1 MNERK
6 HPDQVDDGSV
16 APGEAPMPDE
26 LRWALRGL
34 RRDIPPGRDL
44 WPGIVERL
52 ERREQPEGPEEPSA
66 TARRIATSRRRNRFV
81 PSIALAASLALAVG
95 LGWQQRPAPGAGAGS
110 PAAQLISA
118 EAEAMTLEYQAALRE
133 VEGATPAR
141 TPANPTLQELDR
153 SAAQIRT
160 ALTRDPDARFLLDRL
175 QHTYERRLQLT
186 QRLAL
191 S

>member
-6 HPDQVDDGSV
+6 DPHHIDEEGD
-16 APGEAPMPDE
+16 APMPDE
-26 LRWALRGL
+26 LRWKLRGL

-44 WPGIVERL
+44 WPGIFERL
-52 ERREQPEGPEEPSA
+52 DKLEKPGEPSG
-66 TARRIATSRRRNRFV
+66 TGRRIASSRRRNRFV
-81 PSIALAASLALAVG
+81 PAIALAASLALAVG
-95 LGWQQRPAPGAGAGS
+95 LGWKQLPAPGAREAGANA
-110 PAAQLISA
+110 PLISA

-133 VEGATPAR
+133 LQGVAPPRAAANVPA
-141 TPANPTLQELDR
+141 LQELDR

-175 QHTYERRLQLT
+175 QHTYARRLELT

>member
-6 HPDQVDDGSV
+6 DPNHIDDE
-16 APGEAPMPDE
+16 GEAPMPDE
-26 LRWALRGL
+26 LRWKLRGL

-52 ERREQPEGPEEPSA
+52 EKLEKPEEPSG
-66 TARRIATSRRRNRFV
+66 TAWRVASNRRRNRFV
-81 PSIALAASLALAVG
+81 PTIALAASLALAVG
-95 LGWQQRPAPGAGAGS
+95 LSWQQRPTPGSDAAAPG
-110 PAAQLISA
+110 AQLISA

-133 VEGATPAR
+133 LQGAAPPRATANSPA
-141 TPANPTLQELDR
+141 LQELDR

-160 ALTRDPDARFLLDRL
+160 ALTRDPEARFLLDRL
-175 QHTYERRLQLT
+175 QHTYARRLELT

>member
-6 HPDQVDDGSV
+6 QPDQIDDGRV
-16 APGEAPMPDE
+16 GPDDAPMPDE
-26 LRWALRGL
+26 LRWTLRGL

-52 ERREQPEGPEEPSA
+52 EKLEKPEEPSG
-66 TARRIATSRRRNRFV
+66 TARRIASSRRRNRFI
-81 PSIALAASLALAVG
+81 PTIAIAASLALAVG
-95 LGWQQRPAPGAGAGS
+95 LSWQQREAVVPVAEPG
-110 PAAQLISA
+110 AQLISA
-118 EAEAMTLEYQAALRE
+118 EAEALTLEYQAALRE
-133 VEGATPAR
+133 LQGAAPPRAAATPA
-141 TPANPTLQELDR
+141 LQELDR

-160 ALTRDPDARFLLDRL
+160 ALTRDPEARFLLDRL
-175 QHTYERRLQLT
+175 QHTYARRLELT

>member
-1 MNERK
+1 
-6 HPDQVDDGSV
+6 
-16 APGEAPMPDE
+16 MPDE

-52 ERREQPEGPEEPSA
+52 ERLDKPEEPTSS
-66 TARRIATSRRRNRFV
+66 ARRIATSRRRNRFV

-95 LGWQQRPAPGAGAGS
+95 LSWQQRPAPGAGTDS
-110 PAAQLISA
+110 AAARLISA

-141 TPANPTLQELDR
+141 SPANPALQELDR

>member
-1 MNERK
+1 MNEHDDNLRDR
-6 HPDQVDDGSV
+6 HDDGQL
-16 APGEAPMPDE
+16 PDA

-34 RRDIPPGRDL
+34 RRDEPPGRDL
-44 WPGIVERL
+44 WPGIAARL
-52 ERREQPEGPEEPSA
+52 QAPA
-66 TARRIATSRRRNRFV
+66 TPVAAPALPQSVAPRIAANRRRNRFV

-95 LGWQQRPAPGAGAGS
+95 LSWQQRPAPGTDAAS
-110 PAAQLISA
+110 PTAQLITA

-133 VEGATPAR
+133 LEGTAAARPA
-141 TPANPTLQELDR
+141 ANPTLQELDR

>member
-6 HPDQVDDGSV
+6 HPEPIDGD
-16 APGEAPMPDE
+16 GEAPMPDE

-34 RRDIPPGRDL
+34 RRDLPPGRDL

-52 ERREQPEGPEEPSA
+52 EADKPEEPSA
-66 TARRIATSRRRNRFV
+66 TARHLAGNRRNRFV
-81 PSIALAASLALAVG
+81 PTIALAASLALAVG
-95 LGWQQRPAPGAGAGS
+95 LGWQQRPALDTGTS
-110 PAAQLISA
+110 PAGQLISA

-133 VEGATPAR
+133 LEGTTAAR
-141 TPANPTLQELDR
+141 APANPSLQELDR

>member
-6 HPDQVDDGSV
+6 HPGHIDDEGD
-16 APGEAPMPDE
+16 APMPDD
-26 LRWALRGL
+26 LRWKLRGL

-52 ERREQPEGPEEPSA
+52 EKLEKPEEPSGNA
-66 TARRIATSRRRNRFV
+66 WRIASSRRRNRFV
-81 PSIALAASLALAVG
+81 PTIALAASLALAVG
-95 LGWQQRPAPGAGAGS
+95 LSWQQRASVDPASDPG
-110 PAAQLISA
+110 AQLISA

-133 VEGATPAR
+133 LQGATPPRA
-141 TPANPTLQELDR
+141 TANSPALQELDR

-160 ALTRDPDARFLLDRL
+160 ALTRDPEARFLLDRL
-175 QHTYERRLQLT
+175 QHTYARRLELT

>member
-6 HPDQVDDGSV
+6 QHDQSGADEHD
-16 APGEAPMPDE
+16 APMPDE
-26 LRWALRGL
+26 LRWTLRGL

-52 ERREQPEGPEEPSA
+52 EQLEKPEEPSG
-66 TARRIATSRRRNRFV
+66 TARRIAANRRRNRFV
-81 PSIALAASLALAVG
+81 PTMALAASLALAVG
-95 LGWQQRPAPGAGAGS
+95 LSWQQRASVEPVADPG
-110 PAAQLISA
+110 AQLISA
-118 EAEAMTLEYQAALRE
+118 EAEALTLEYQAALRE
-133 VEGATPAR
+133 LQGAAPPRATAAPA
-141 TPANPTLQELDR
+141 LQELDR

-160 ALTRDPDARFLLDRL
+160 ALTRDPEARFLLDRL
-175 QHTYERRLQLT
+175 QHTYARRLELT